1 MNYLKSLFFLLG
13 ICLISMQLRAQ
24 SMDSAKLK
32 TLKADELSNEQ
43 VVQMKAK
50 LTADQVSTADFEKQ
64 AIAAGAQPLEVKKL
78 IDRMDNLNI
87 NNHQPKSN
95 SLDIKSRIV
104 SDTIE
109 DRKIKHTIQK
119 DSITIFGSEI
129 FNNEK
134 ISFSPNMNMP
144 TPRNYVLSTGDQLI
158 IDIYG
163 YSEANYKLRIS
174 PDGYIRIPN
183 VGPISLNGLTIE
195 QAKTRII
202 KYLEK
207 NGFSRLQGGGTSV
220 QITLGEIRSI
230 KVTMIGE
237 IVAPGTYTFPSL
249 ATVYT
254 ALYASGG
261 PGKNGSFR
269 DIQLIRNNR
278 VIATI
283 DIYDFLM
290 KGDLSNDLVLKEQ
303 DIIKVNPYKSRVT
316 LLGQVKHPAIFE
328 AIDTDNIQNIINY
341 SGGLSENAYKN
352 SLSIVRITSREKEII
367 DVRANEFT
375 LVKPVNGD
383 YITVGKVL
391 NRYTNRVAII
401 GSVFRE
407 GNYALSEGLT
417 LSGLIKKADG
427 FQEDAY
433 LSKATLFR
441 KNNDLTPAVQ
451 SIDLSKVLKGDEDI
465 ILQKEDSL
473 FVYSKFS
480 IREAFTVAVNGEVIK
495 PGTFSFSENMH
506 VKDLIYMAGG
516 LKENAGKAVEIARR
530 KKDVNV
536 FEKNSIRTEI
546 INYSLSNTND
556 TLILQPFDVVFIKND
571 PGYMTQVNVSIW
583 GEIANPG
590 SYAKESTNERLSSF
604 IKRSGGLTASAYPTG
619 ATLIR
624 TQKNDTIPGNVA
636 IDLVKSMEH
645 PGSDWDII
653 LLSGDIIKIP
663 RELQTVSITGNVYN
677 PGQVMYKPGR
687 RVKYYLLRAGGFD
700 EKSLKGGVAVTAAN
714 GEVIGTKRI
723 LFFKSYPRVTPGA
736 NIFVP
741 EKEKRERMTEAAKVG
756 MIISIT
762 STMATIGILLFQ
774 ALNTTP

>member
-1 MNYLKSLFFLLG
+1 MNYLKSLFILLG
-13 ICLISMQLRAQ
+13 ICFISMQLRAQ
-24 SMDSAKLK
+24 SMDPAKLK
-32 TLKADELSNEQ
+32 SMKADELSIEQ
-43 VVQMKAK
+43 VAQMKSK
-50 LTADQVSTADFEKQ
+50 LTADGISTADFEKQ
-64 AIAAGAQPLEVKKL
+64 AIAAGAQPSEVKKL
-78 IDRMDNLNI
+78 IERMDNLKVNKQQF
-87 NNHQPKSN
+87 NSN
-95 SLDIKSRIV
+95 PDDSKSRIV
-104 SDTIE
+104 SDSI
-109 DRKIKHTIQK
+109 DYKKLKHPVQK

-195 QAKTRII
+195 QAKARII

-480 IREAFTVAVNGEVIK
+480 IREAFTVTVNGEVIR
-495 PGTFSFSENMH
+495 PATFPYSENMH

-530 KKDVNV
+530 KKNVNI

-556 TLILQPFDVVFIKND
+556 TLTLQPFDVVLIKND
-571 PGYMTQVNVSIW
+571 PGYMTQANVSIL

-590 SYAKESTNERLSSF
+590 SYAKESTSERLSSL
-604 IKRSGGLTASAYPTG
+604 IRRSGGLTASAYPAG

-714 GEVIGTKRI
+714 GEVMGTKRI

-741 EKEKRERMTEAAKVG
+741 EKEKREKMSEAAKVG

-762 STMATIGILLFQ
+762 STLATIGILLFQ
-774 ALNTTP
+774 ATKP